1 MFAADLCVSA
11 LLIVG
16 ISRFRTPSGA
26 RLGTH
31 LAALALGAAIALVL
45 VRHGAAS
52 PWVVAGSA
60 LVGALGGVAIAVR
73 VDMTGIPAVVAL
85 QHGMGGVAAVLVSA
99 LELVRGGPVLTATGK
114 VSGLIGLVIGAATF
128 SASMLAAAK
137 LGNYVRQAPTR
148 VRGHSVHLLGLLG
161 LTAVFASQYWIGA
174 SPVSHVIAIGITA
187 VLFGLLFA
195 IRIGG
200 ADMPVLISFLNATAG
215 LAAAFCGVAIEHRLL
230 IVAGAIVASSG
241 TILTIMMC
249 RAMNRSLASIFTGGA
264 VVAST
269 PPSTQAPAP
278 AAPPPPRVTS
288 REELLDDV
296 AQLALAAEKIIVV
309 PGYGMALARAQFEVV
324 RLTRMLEALGK
335 EVKFAIH
342 PVAGRMPGHMNVLL
356 AEADVD
362 YEKLCEMDEANQVLP
377 STDLV
382 IVVGACDVVNPA
394 AMEIEGTPLSGMP
407 ILMAHQARAVAVCNL
422 DERPG
427 YSGVENPMYYSPRT
441 RLLLGD
447 ALQTVEALH
456 ARVEAATRTA
466 A

>member
-1 MFAADLCVSA
+1 MLAADLCISV
-11 LLIVG
+11 LLVVG

-26 RLGTH
+26 RIGTH
-31 LAALALGAAIALVL
+31 LAGVALGAAIALVL

-52 PWVVAGSA
+52 PWVVVGSA
-60 LVGALGGVAIAVR
+60 LAGALGGVWIAVR
-73 VDMTGIPAVVAL
+73 VDMTSIPAVVAL

-99 LELVRGGPVLTATGK
+99 LELVRGGPALAATGR
-114 VSGLIGLVIGAATF
+114 VSGLFGLVIGAATF

-137 LGNYVRQAPTR
+137 LGNLVRQAPTR
-148 VRGHSVHLLGLLG
+148 VRGHNLHLLGLLA

-174 SPVSHVIAIGITA
+174 SPVAHVIAIGIAA
-187 VLFGLLFA
+187 VVFGWLFA

-264 VVAST
+264 ALASPPALVVTPA
-269 PPSTQAPAP
+269 PPSCVA
-278 AAPPPPRVTS
+278 S
-288 REELLDDV
+288 REELLDEV
-296 AQLALAAEKIIVV
+296 AQLALAAHKIIVV
-309 PGYGMALARAQFEVV
+309 PGYGMALAHAQFEVV
-324 RLTRMLEALGK
+324 RLTRMLEAQGK
-335 EVKFAIH
+335 EIRFAIH

-362 YEKLCEMDEANQVLP
+362 YEKLCEMDDANQEFP

-382 IVVGACDVVNPA
+382 LVVGACDVVNPA
-394 AMEIEGTPLSGMP
+394 AIEIEGTPLSGMP

-422 DERPG
+422 DARPG

-447 ALQTVEALH
+447 ALATVEALH
-456 ARVEAATRTA
+456 ARVEAAARTA